1 MINKLRSFSNSKLAM
16 VVVGIIIIPFV
27 FWGMG
32 SVFSGGNTNNV
43 AKINNVTISTKD
55 FINHINQS
63 RLSNEIIKENL
74 DKNILEQILNELVSE
89 KLVEMEIKELDA
101 KLSENSLVNIIKS
114 NNNFLDDKKKFSR
127 TKYEKFLLQN
137 NISAPN
143 YEVRLKKMELKK
155 QLFNYISG
163 GIKSPRFLKNKIY
176 INEQKKVTVDY
187 YDLNYAY
194 DSNVTALEI
203 NNFIKEN
210 EELLKEDF
218 IDFSFSKIVPKDLV
232 EIDEFN
238 DEFFKKIDQ
247 IENSILNGDGINEIK
262 KKYGLKVDSY
272 NRFKSADESDENLKL
287 IYSNRNNDKI
297 QLIDKNEYFLLYEI
311 FNIEKISPNKSDANF
326 IEMVKKG
333 IILKKKYELHQELY
347 KKIDD
352 KKLKDEDF
360 VKIAKEKDNIITK
373 TLKNINDDEIFDIE
387 SVKLIYA
394 LPKKSFTLVTGKEN
408 KIYLT
413 KIKNIKFNNLNEK
426 NAKNKEFSI
435 KANSNLVGDIYN
447 SYNLSL
453 NSKYKVRVFNETMER
468 VKNYFR

>member
-194 DSNVTALEI
+194 DSNVSELEI

-333 IILKKKYELHQELY
+333 IILKKKYELHQDLY

>member
-16 VVVGIIIIPFV
+16 VVVGIIIVPFV

-43 AKINNVTISTKD
+43 AKINNESISTKD
-55 FINHINQS
+55 FIDYINQS

-89 KLVEMEIKELDA
+89 KLVDMEINELDA
-101 KLSENSLVNIIKS
+101 TLSENSLVNIIKS

-127 TKYEKFLLQN
+127 IKYEKYLLQN

-143 YEVRLKKMELKK
+143 YEARLKKMELKK
-155 QLFNYISG
+155 QLFDYISG
-163 GIKSPRFLKNKIY
+163 GIKSPKFLKNKIY
-176 INEQKKVTVDY
+176 INEQKKVTIDY
-187 YDLNYAY
+187 FDLNYAY
-194 DSNVTALEI
+194 ENNASELEI

-210 EELLKEDF
+210 EEFLKEDF
-218 IDFSFSKIVPKDLV
+218 IDFSYIKIVPKDLV

-238 DEFFKKIDQ
+238 DEFFKKIDE
-247 IENSILNGDGINEIK
+247 IENSILNGDGIDEIK
-262 KKYGLKVDSY
+262 NKYGLNVNTY
-272 NRFKSADESDENLKL
+272 NRFKPEGGSDENLKS

-297 QLIDKNEYFLLYEI
+297 QLLDKNEYFLLYEI
-311 FNIEKISPNKSDANF
+311 FNINKISRDKSDKNF
-326 IEMVKKG
+326 VEMVKKG
-333 IILKKKYELHQELY
+333 VILKKKYELHEDLY

-373 TLKNINDDEIFDIE
+373 TLKNISDDEIFDIE
-387 SVKLIYA
+387 SVKLIYT
-394 LPKKSFTLVTGKEN
+394 LPKESFTLVTGKEN
-408 KIYLT
+408 KIFLT
-413 KIKNIKFNNLNEK
+413 KIKNITFDNLDKNNTK
-426 NAKNKEFSI
+426 DKEFSM
-435 KANSNLVGDIYN
+435 KANSNIVGDIYN
-447 SYNLSL
+447 SYNTSL
-453 NSKYKVRVFNETMER
+453 NSKYKVRVFSETMER